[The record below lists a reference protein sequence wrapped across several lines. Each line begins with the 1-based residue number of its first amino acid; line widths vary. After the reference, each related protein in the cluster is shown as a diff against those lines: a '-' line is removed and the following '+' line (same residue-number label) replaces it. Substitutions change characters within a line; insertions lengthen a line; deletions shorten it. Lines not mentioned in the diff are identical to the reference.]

1 MVSKNDYC
9 IKCHVPK
16 FIAEGEA
23 LLQQPPSIGG
33 NGRSQES
40 EKPERKQEEKKGRE
54 KGIIDRRGG
63 KGNGRTRTR
72 EPHRRESDKAQTGCL
87 KCGELIRDPWFPKI
101 WRVNHS
107 QYWTFVPEVT

>member
-33 NGRSQES
+33 KGRSQDS
-40 EKPERKQEEKKGRE
+40 EKPERKQEEQKE
-54 KGIIDRRGG
+54 RRG
-63 KGNGRTRTR
+63 
-72 EPHRRESDKAQTGCL
+72 S
-87 KCGELIRDPWFPKI
+87 
-101 WRVNHS
+101 
-107 QYWTFVPEVT
+107 